1 MLGLA
6 SPTRASPRFQKSSE
20 SAAYTFN
27 IYVTAGV
34 KHPSIAE
41 GPVCTLHE
49 VSSKANLHAIK
60 KMIREQIPD
69 VCLKAG
75 IFWLP
80 KKGKQCHTLYTDI
93 DLNTAKEEYSE
104 DGTVTN
110 LRLAVAVISG
120 KKQSH
125 FKCYV
130 FFILS
135 LFCKINEIYVCPHI

>member
-6 SPTRASPRFQKSSE
+6 SPTRASSRLQKSSG

-34 KHPSIAE
+34 KHPSTAE
-41 GPVCTLHE
+41 GPVYTLHE

-60 KMIREQIPD
+60 KMIREQT
-69 VCLKAG
+69 
-75 IFWLP
+75 
-80 KKGKQCHTLYTDI
+80 GKQCHTLCTDI
-93 DLNTAKEEYSE
+93 DLNTAKEEYSQ
-104 DGTVTN
+104 DGTVKN

-130 FFILS
+130 FFLS
-135 LFCKINEIYVCPHI
+135 YPYFVRLMKYMYVLIFKELFLIFGV